1 MDSYT
6 VWKKNIG
13 IIGTV
18 LHLGTFLDRDGV
30 AIRTGHHCTMPLMR
44 SLGVFATARASFYL
58 YNTEDEV
65 DLLVDSIKRA
75 LRYFADG
82 AR

>member
-1 MDSYT
+1 
-6 VWKKNIG
+6 
-13 IIGTV
+13 
-18 LHLGTFLDRDGV
+18 
-30 AIRTGHHCTMPLMR
+30 MR

-58 YNTEDEV
+58 YNIEEEIDH
-65 DLLVDSIKRA
+65 LVDSIKRA